1 MSDYFEHI
9 AGATPIDLES
19 QKGLKLGTIT
29 TRDQL
34 NAAEQNNILKALNWA
49 DTSRALK
56 TIEGLLTIQSQ
67 RLIHKQMFNDVWR
80 WAGEF
85 RRVDANIGCAWPEVP
100 VQLMML
106 LEDVLFQVATKADF
120 AQGIDELTIRFHHRL
135 VSVHP
140 FPNGNGRHACLA
152 SDLLIQRLGGTRFSW
167 GSMLLEEPSRV
178 RERYLEAL
186 RIADSEFDYTRLIQ
200 FARSNS

>member
-56 TIEGLLTIQSQ
+56 TIE
-67 RLIHKQMFNDVWR
+67 
-80 WAGEF
+80 
-85 RRVDANIGCAWPEVP
+85 DA
-100 VQLMML
+100 
-106 LEDVLFQVATKADF
+106 
-120 AQGIDELTIRFHHRL
+120 
-135 VSVHP
+135 
-140 FPNGNGRHACLA
+140 
-152 SDLLIQRLGGTRFSW
+152 LGGCTFPSSNKGRFR
-167 GSMLLEEPSRV
+167 SRN
-178 RERYLEAL
+178 R
-186 RIADSEFDYTRLIQ
+186 
-200 FARSNS
+200 